1 MAKDLREART
11 LESLNGSYAKIATLS
26 TGELILSLGKRI
38 HGGSGFGND
47 GGFNMFNS
55 NSNNS
60 LSSFGGSSFNNT
72 SSSIM
77 FSSTPGLN
85 SYGLPNSSLPDYSSS
100 SLSSLNT
107 PSSTNTSTGIVDN
120 LFNAGV
126 NGGVQGFKMGLF
138 YCSPS
143 IFEPIDFVS
152 CTVKFAISTSSKAI
166 LSKAVD
172 MMGEEVWRGLVNKF
186 EEGRITEPELNKQIE
201 Y

>member
-72 SSSIM
+72 SSSII
-77 FSSTPGLN
+77 FNTGTSGLN

-107 PSSTNTSTGIVDN
+107 PSSSSLNSGGISDLFDSYVKKGLDGAKTGLLYCLPTLWVGE
-120 LFNAGV
+120 LP
-126 NGGVQGFKMGLF
+126 F
-138 YCSPS
+138 YCSCVVGVAIHGASRPS
-143 IFEPIDFVS
+143 
-152 CTVKFAISTSSKAI
+152 VKNE
-166 LSKAVD
+166 
-172 MMGEEVWRGLVNKF
+172 GVWDIGIK
-186 EEGRITEPELNKQIE
+186 IC
-201 Y
+201 